1 MNFRFKVWPSR
12 SVWGLVLLLLAA
24 VMSLL
29 LGGCAGIPGKRVP
42 SQVSLSTVEK
52 ELSDADLL
60 DVSIKV
66 FDPGKLPDNEKA
78 CRGHSEEIRQAESRF
93 IPIHLKY
100 TLQNSGYWGIVRVV
114 PDDDDGA
121 EVLIRGK
128 IEYSDGE
135 SLSINVE
142 VVDARNVVWFH
153 KTYAETS
160 EHPESARTEPGKED
174 IFQDL
179 YNTITNDIVE
189 YRNHLTAAE
198 IREIKEVSALRFA
211 KSMVPEAFNGYL
223 GENNH
228 GGTISILRL
237 PAEDDPMMG
246 RVRAIRARDDMLV
259 DVINGYYDAYYQ
271 DLWKPY
277 SDWRKFSSEEIREMR
292 KIKHQA
298 LTRELLGAA
307 AIIGA
312 IAIAATGDSNTRG
325 ATSSLRDVMIMGGAA
340 GIYSGYQKRQEA
352 KINQEAIKELG
363 ASFSS
368 EVKPLVIEVEGETV
382 RLTGSAK
389 QQYNRW
395 HELLRQIYAKET
407 GLIPANSAPPEEVP
421 AKNQA
426 DIPTDID
433 KR

>member
-1 MNFRFKVWPSR
+1 
-12 SVWGLVLLLLAA
+12 
-24 VMSLL
+24 MSLL
-29 LGGCAGIPGKRVP
+29 LDGCAGIPGKRVP
-42 SQVSLSTVEK
+42 NQVSLSTVEK
-52 ELSDADLL
+52 ELSDAALL
-60 DVSIKV
+60 DVSLKV
-66 FDPGKLPDNEKA
+66 FDPGKLPDNEKDR
-78 CRGHSEEIRQAESRF
+78 RGLSEEIRQAESRF

-198 IREIKEVSALRFA
+198 VREIKEVSALRFA
-211 KSMVPEAFNGYL
+211 GSMAPEAFNGYL

-228 GGTISILRL
+228 EGTIGILRL

-246 RVRAIRARDDMLV
+246 RVRAIMARDDMLV

-277 SDWRKFSSEEIREMR
+277 NDWRKFRGEEVREMR
-292 KIKHQA
+292 KIKRQA

-312 IAIAATGDSNTRG
+312 IAIAATGDSDVRG
-325 ATSSLRDVMIMGGAA
+325 ATSSLRDVMIIGGAA
-340 GIYSGYQKRQEA
+340 GIYSGSQKRQEA

-368 EVKPLVIEVEGETV
+368 EVKPLVVEVEGETV

-395 HELLRQIYAKET
+395 HELLRQIYARET
-407 GLIPANSAPPEEVP
+407 GLIPANSALSEEVP

-426 DIPTDID
+426 DIPSNID